1 MLPLHQ
7 RTEGKVEEY
16 QRREEESI
24 KARRGKQAL
33 TKSTKQKRPGRKH
46 GGSIRKHKHKPKVKH
61 AAEEPNGVLNT
72 EDEYQKK
79 TEKVIEI
86 IEVKNLETPSE
97 VAAVIKD
104 NFLKGKPR
112 KEKAAILNGFALH
125 AGKYRA
131 SLATILLVATLYAFH
146 HFGLS
151 GTISR
156 KTQEIWNS
164 LPAVNLF
171 SSADQNAS
179 ELNNGVDPLSLDEE
193 KTKSITEQNYDKNEA
208 AANADESDQ
217 PPVTM
222 LKVIETDNPL
232 VFAHNPAA
240 DQTSYP
246 SAPAT
251 GAASPNLKKE
261 VFGSGEERN
270 NNKLNESI
278 HSNTQAAESILGNT
292 FNGDETIAKNADDVI
307 SEDYTKDLDKKVRY
321 EAAAAAAKLF
331 AEVATLTANKE
342 YEKLAALVGSNPTA
356 AEFLLR
362 PLQDGSN
369 PELPNFVNSQPNF
382 KKLKTFNDTIA
393 AVNEMKKKYEDAY
406 TNLLRYSKPL
416 TEKAIVSAEKQAI
429 AVVKTVTQ
437 VVDKPMSIYN
447 SFIGEDYFPYYSI
460 AIIIFY
466 PEAADAAVVYESISE
481 YLANYLKEQMENFP
495 QLPTAVTEA
504 RARLS
509 ESIVKRFASDPSN
522 KEALNNVASADLP
535 AEKFA
540 EKFAEYFE
548 KERKNYPRDS
558 TKASKRERA
567 SLVRELAAKIVSEKE
582 FASNYFFSENF
593 DENLKNQLKKVVITH
608 DEAAEA
614 LIAQQVT
621 DEKLA
626 AGLTEACKRSKN
638 IRYAI
643 SDAKSRLVNY
653 VKASSDSEKSDEEKK
668 KIVESILNQI
678 YSQSLEIN

>member
-1 MLPLHQ
+1 M
-7 RTEGKVEEY
+7 
-16 QRREEESI
+16 
-24 KARRGKQAL
+24 
-33 TKSTKQKRPGRKH
+33 
-46 GGSIRKHKHKPKVKH
+46 
-61 AAEEPNGVLNT
+61 
-72 EDEYQKK
+72 
-79 TEKVIEI
+79 
-86 IEVKNLETPSE
+86 
-97 VAAVIKD
+97 
-104 NFLKGKPR
+104 
-112 KEKAAILNGFALH
+112 
-125 AGKYRA
+125 
-131 SLATILLVATLYAFH
+131 
-146 HFGLS
+146 
-151 GTISR
+151 
-156 KTQEIWNS
+156 
-164 LPAVNLF
+164 
-171 SSADQNAS
+171 
-179 ELNNGVDPLSLDEE
+179 
-193 KTKSITEQNYDKNEA
+193 
-208 AANADESDQ
+208 
-217 PPVTM
+217 
-222 LKVIETDNPL
+222 
-232 VFAHNPAA
+232 
-240 DQTSYP
+240 
-246 SAPAT
+246 
-251 GAASPNLKKE
+251 
-261 VFGSGEERN
+261 FGSGEERN

-292 FNGDETIAKNADDVI
+292 FNGDETIAENDDDVI

-321 EAAAAAAKLF
+321 EAAAAAKLF

-540 EKFAEYFE
+540 EYFK

-558 TKASKRERA
+558 TEASKRGRA
-567 SLVRELAAKIVSEKE
+567 RLVRELAAKIVSEKE
-582 FASNYFFSENF
+582 FASNYFFPKVFIEKRMNHL
-593 DENLKNQLKKVVITH
+593 EKVVITH
-608 DEAAEA
+608 DEATEA

-621 DEKLA
+621 DENLA
-626 AGLTEACKRSKN
+626 AGLTEACKKYEN
-638 IRYAI
+638 IRDAI

-653 VKASSDSEKSDEEKK
+653 VKASSDSEKSNKEKK